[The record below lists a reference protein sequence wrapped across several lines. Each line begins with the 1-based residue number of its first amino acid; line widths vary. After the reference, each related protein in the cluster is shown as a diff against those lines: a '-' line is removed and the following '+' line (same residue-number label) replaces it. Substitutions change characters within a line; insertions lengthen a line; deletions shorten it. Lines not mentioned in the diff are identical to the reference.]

1 MVESEPKD
9 FSTQRCKA
17 TVHRVAS
24 YAPLKEKRQEHKQ
37 RNRNLKYRA
46 TERQDMK
53 FLKNHWLNRRME
65 MVEESV
71 TLKIDK

>member
-17 TVHRVAS
+17 TVHWIAS

-37 RNRNLKYRA
+37 RNRNLKYKA
-46 TERQDMK
+46 AERQDMK
-53 FLKNHWLNRRME
+53 LKK
-65 MVEESV
+65 
-71 TLKIDK
+71 KITGLIEGWRW